1 MPETDRMVLRR
12 ASWPDVDDVVAL
24 TTDAEVMGFDDSP
37 PLTPARVLAEEMPR
51 LMAQQQRTDQLGF
64 WVARE
69 RATGAFLGWFMMTPV
84 ATGDVA
90 MGDRAMGDRAMGD
103 RAVRL
108 GYRLRRRAWD
118 QDYGTEG
125 MLQLIEMA
133 RAAEMSTVV
142 ATTPAGNP
150 AAGRVMQRA
159 GLQLDP
165 TGGRVAPDAPAET
178 EHWQLDVTADSYQA
192 VTA

>member
-69 RATGAFLGWFMMTPV
+69 RTTGAFLGWFMMTPV
-84 ATGDVA
+84 AK
-90 MGDRAMGDRAMGD
+90 GDRGEGD

-125 MLQLIEMA
+125 MLRLIEMA
-133 RAAEMSTVV
+133 RAAEVSTVV
-142 ATTPAGNP
+142 ASTPAGNP

-159 GLQLDP
+159 GLQPDP
-165 TGGRVAPDAPAET
+165 TGGRGAGGPAADT
-178 EHWQLDVTADSYQA
+178 LHWQLDVTADAYQ
-192 VTA
+192 TATV

>member
-84 ATGDVA
+84 ATGD
-90 MGDRAMGDRAMGD
+90 G
-103 RAVRL
+103 
-108 GYRLRRRAWD
+108 RRRVTGPSGSVTGSD
-118 QDYGTEG
+118 
-125 MLQLIEMA
+125 
-133 RAAEMSTVV
+133 
-142 ATTPAGNP
+142 
-150 AAGRVMQRA
+150 AGRGTR
-159 GLQLDP
+159 
-165 TGGRVAPDAPAET
+165 TTAPRGC
-178 EHWQLDVTADSYQA
+178 SS
-192 VTA
+192 

>member
-84 ATGDVA
+84 EK
-90 MGDRAMGDRAMGD
+90 GD
-103 RAVRL
+103 RAVRV
-108 GYRLRRRAWD
+108 GYRLGRRAWD
-118 QDYGTEG
+118 QGYGIEG
-125 MLQLIEMA
+125 MLALIEMA
-133 RAAEMSTVV
+133 REAEMATVI
-142 ATTPAGNP
+142 ATTPAGNT
-150 AAGRVMQRA
+150 AAGQVMRRA
-159 GLQLDP
+159 GLRPDP
-165 TGGRVAPDAPAET
+165 AGSRAVGGPAEGS
-178 EHWQLDVTADSYQA
+178 EHWQLDMASEAYAPVPSA
-192 VTA
+192 V

>member
-84 ATGDVA
+84 VKGDVVK
-90 MGDRAMGDRAMGD
+90 GDRAEGD

-125 MLQLIEMA
+125 MLRLIEMA
-133 RAAEMSTVV
+133 RAAEMSTVI
-142 ATTPAGNP
+142 ATTPAGNV

-159 GLQLDP
+159 GLHLDP
-165 TGGRVAPDAPAET
+165 AGGRATVEPCADT
-178 EHWQLDVTADSYQA
+178 QHWQLDVTADAYQ
-192 VTA
+192 TATV

>member
-51 LMAQQQRTDQLGF
+51 LMSQQQRTDQLGF

-84 ATGDVA
+84 AK
-90 MGDRAMGDRAMGD
+90 GD

-118 QDYGTEG
+118 QDYATEG
-125 MLQLIEMA
+125 MLRLIEMA
-133 RAAEMSTVV
+133 RAAEMSTVL
-142 ATTPAGNP
+142 ATTPAGTR

-159 GLQLDP
+159 GLQRDP
-165 TGGRVAPDAPAET
+165 TGGRAGGPADT
-178 EHWQLDVTADSYQA
+178 EHWQLDVTADSFQA
-192 VTA
+192 ATA

>member
-51 LMAQQQRTDQLGF
+51 LMAHQRRTDQLGF

-84 ATGDVA
+84 ATDGATGTGPSGSATGSDV
-90 MGDRAMGDRAMGD
+90 GRGTRATAPRAC
-103 RAVRL
+103 
-108 GYRLRRRAWD
+108 
-118 QDYGTEG
+118 
-125 MLQLIEMA
+125 
-133 RAAEMSTVV
+133 S
-142 ATTPAGNP
+142 
-150 AAGRVMQRA
+150 
-159 GLQLDP
+159 
-165 TGGRVAPDAPAET
+165 
-178 EHWQLDVTADSYQA
+178 S
-192 VTA
+192 

>member
-69 RATGAFLGWFMMTPV
+69 RVTGAFLGWFMMTPV
-84 ATGDVA
+84 QPGDGA
-90 MGDRAMGDRAMGD
+90 AGDRATGD

-133 RAAEMSTVV
+133 RSAEMSTVI
-142 ATTPAGNP
+142 ASTPAGNP

-165 TGGRVAPDAPAET
+165 TGGRAAGEPASDT
-178 EHWQLDVTADSYQA
+178 EHWQLDVTADSYQ
-192 VTA
+192 TATA